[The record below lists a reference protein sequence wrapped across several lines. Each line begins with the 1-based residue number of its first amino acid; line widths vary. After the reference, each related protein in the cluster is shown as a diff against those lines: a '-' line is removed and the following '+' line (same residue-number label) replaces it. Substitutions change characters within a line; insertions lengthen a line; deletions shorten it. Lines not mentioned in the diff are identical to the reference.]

1 MGAATSTPLTD
12 NAATTITGT
21 GSGAITIRIADA
33 LDNAVVTS
41 NFNGL
46 IGTAA
51 TGAVT
56 EWINRGAAVGNNDVY
71 TFGSSLINLTISGS
85 TALTG
90 TSPITLNNSNA
101 NVITLGA
108 SHTNPDQFT
117 FTTPSGTSSVT
128 TFTTIVNAVD
138 GKDTLTFRNSG
149 SSTNQTLVVG
159 TVAGTKGSTFA
170 SVQAGVN
177 FELANLTNTQ
187 VGWFIAPNS
196 SGVNSVYIFDH
207 QSASTTALAAND
219 NLVLLSGLSTIAT
232 FTLAGTTITI

>member
-1 MGAATSTPLTD
+1 M
-12 NAATTITGT
+12 
-21 GSGAITIRIADA
+21 
-33 LDNAVVTS
+33 
-41 NFNGL
+41 
-46 IGTAA
+46 
-51 TGAVT
+51 
-56 EWINRGAAVGNNDVY
+56 
-71 TFGSSLINLTISGS
+71 
-85 TALTG
+85 
-90 TSPITLNNSNA
+90 
-101 NVITLGA
+101 
-108 SHTNPDQFT
+108 
-117 FTTPSGTSSVT
+117 
-128 TFTTIVNAVD
+128 
-138 GKDTLTFRNSG
+138 TFRNSG

>member
-1 MGAATSTPLTD
+1 M
-12 NAATTITGT
+12 
-21 GSGAITIRIADA
+21 
-33 LDNAVVTS
+33 
-41 NFNGL
+41 
-46 IGTAA
+46 
-51 TGAVT
+51 
-56 EWINRGAAVGNNDVY
+56 
-71 TFGSSLINLTISGS
+71 INLTISGS

-108 SHTNPDQFT
+108 SHTYPDQFT